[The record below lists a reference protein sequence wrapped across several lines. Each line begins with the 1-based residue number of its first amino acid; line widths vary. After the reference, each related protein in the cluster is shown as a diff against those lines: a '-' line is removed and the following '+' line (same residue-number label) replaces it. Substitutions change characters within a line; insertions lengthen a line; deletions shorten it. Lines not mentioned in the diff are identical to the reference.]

1 MSTATILIIEDEL
14 SYWSHY
20 KRKLAPLGFLFEM
33 ARHPKEAETV
43 MKGFQ
48 PNLILLDLSFDGS
61 SPDTGLNFLS
71 KIRKDFPDI
80 KVIVITASTDRQV
93 ALEAIQR
100 GASDFLEKGSGFLD
114 ALRFRVQAVF
124 ERLQLEQQIEVNNE
138 GEINRVGGYPYGPGK
153 VMVGTSREMRTTYEF
168 IDKVAKVDETIL
180 IMGES
185 GTGK

>member
-61 SPDTGLNFLS
+61 SPDMGLNFLS

-80 KVIVITASTDRQV
+80 KVLIFEVKV
-93 ALEAIQR
+93 G
-100 GASDFLEKGSGFLD
+100 GASLVRWQSQSDIHGWG
-114 ALRFRVQAVF
+114 
-124 ERLQLEQQIEVNNE
+124 
-138 GEINRVGGYPYGPGK
+138 
-153 VMVGTSREMRTTYEF
+153 
-168 IDKVAKVDETIL
+168 
-180 IMGES
+180 
-185 GTGK
+185 

>member
-61 SPDTGLNFLS
+61 SPDTVLNFLS
-71 KIRKDFPDI
+71 KIRNAFRDI
-80 KVIVITASTDRQV
+80 KVILITA
-93 ALEAIQR
+93 
-100 GASDFLEKGSGFLD
+100 
-114 ALRFRVQAVF
+114 
-124 ERLQLEQQIEVNNE
+124 
-138 GEINRVGGYPYGPGK
+138 
-153 VMVGTSREMRTTYEF
+153 
-168 IDKVAKVDETIL
+168 
-180 IMGES
+180 
-185 GTGK
+185 